1 MLSPPT
7 QSTIYCCP
15 RRPKRRSSPEIHPES
30 GERRLRYK
38 QQPPPIPKQ
47 HACSN
52 MLASISSRRRGD
64 MRFSK
69 STATGLVNRVLRFAG
84 AELRRIQKEPVS
96 APDGFTDLEPWV
108 AEIIAKVRPFTM
120 TSNERIS
127 ALCHAVRYVARSNIP
142 GDIVECG
149 VWRGGSMMA
158 AAMTLLSE
166 GETRTLHLYD
176 TFEGMPPPTPIDR
189 RISSGKLAAEILEES
204 DKSSVF
210 WAYAALDEVQANLVS
225 TGYSRDRI
233 HFIRGKVEE
242 TIPNQA
248 PERISVLRLDTD
260 WYESTKCELINLY
273 PRLSVGGVLIID
285 DYGFWNGAQK
295 ATDEY
300 IREQRLP
307 ILLQR
312 IDSESRIAVKTG
324 PGTV

>member
-1 MLSPPT
+1 MRFIKSTTAGLLNRMLS
-7 QSTIYCCP
+7 
-15 RRPKRRSSPEIHPES
+15 
-30 GERRLRYK
+30 
-38 QQPPPIPKQ
+38 
-47 HACSN
+47 
-52 MLASISSRRRGD
+52 
-64 MRFSK
+64 
-69 STATGLVNRVLRFAG
+69 FAG
-84 AELRRIQKEPVS
+84 VELRRIQKKPHS
-96 APDGFTDLEPWV
+96 ASDGFTDIEPWV

-127 ALCHAVRYVARSNIP
+127 ALCHAVRYVARSNIS

-166 GETRTLHLYD
+166 RETRTLHLYD
-176 TFEGMPPPTPIDR
+176 TFEGMPPPTAIDR
-189 RISSGKLAAEILEES
+189 AIKAEGKLASAILEES

-210 WAYAALDEVQANLVS
+210 WGYAAFDEVQANLES
-225 TGYSRDRI
+225 TGYPRDRVRL
-233 HFIRGKVEE
+233 IRGLVEE
-242 TIPNQA
+242 TIPKTA

-285 DYGFWNGAQK
+285 DYGFWEGAQK

-300 IREQRLP
+300 IRERQLP

-312 IDSESRIAVKTG
+312 IDSEGRIAVKIEAS
-324 PGTV
+324 